1 MVTSADLSGKF
12 ALDVQAVDGLRFEAK
27 RTDKAG
33 LETAAKQFESLF
45 MNMMLKSMRQA
56 TSQDSMMDS
65 DQTRLY
71 TSMLDQQLSQSMASR
86 GIGLADMMV
95 RQLSGGAPPGS
106 AQELGQEAVVSAP
119 APVSSQSSFAGSPA
133 APPQKGGTQPLQPQ
147 VCGPAP
153 QMGTVPPQSL
163 QPLQPLPSQRRLSP
177 QTSNLTPQPI
187 QLPPVAVQSGPR
199 PQVAAFQSRLMPHA
213 VEVSQATGVP
223 ARFML
228 GQAALESGWGKREI
242 RTADGTPSY
251 NLFGIKAGSSWKGS
265 VVETVTTEYVNGVA
279 QKSVEKF
286 RAYSS
291 YADAFRDYVNLLS
304 NNPRYAGV
312 MAQAAQGMNAE
323 SFAQGLQRAGYAT
336 DPNYADK
343 LSRIIK
349 TTQWS

>member
-1 MVTSADLSGKF
+1 MMTSADLSSKF
-12 ALDVQAVDGLRFEAK
+12 ALDVQAVDGLRLDAR

-33 LETAAKQFESLF
+33 LEAAAKQFESLF

-56 TSQDSMMDS
+56 SSQDSLFDN

-95 RQLSGGAPPGS
+95 RQLSGGSTSNVPQDASLPTPAQGASQPPAGGLS
-106 AQELGQEAVVSAP
+106 SSTLPTAGTGQ
-119 APVSSQSSFAGSPA
+119 A
-133 APPQKGGTQPLQPQ
+133 AQPQ
-147 VCGPAP
+147 SCGPAQPMAPLVP
-153 QMGTVPPQSL
+153 QT
-163 QPLQPLPSQRRLSP
+163 LQPLPPQPQLSP
-177 QTSNLTPQPI
+177 QTNNLTPKPGQVPPMTALQPR
-187 QLPPVAVQSGPR
+187 Q
-199 PQVAAFQSRLMPHA
+199 QVAEFQGRLMPHA
-213 VEVSQATGVP
+213 LEASQTTGVP

-242 RTADGTPSY
+242 RAADGTPSH
-251 NLFGIKAGSSWKGS
+251 NLFGIKAGNNWKGP

-286 RAYSS
+286 RAYAS
-291 YADAFRDYVNLLS
+291 YADAFRDYANLLS
-304 NNPRYAGV
+304 SNPRYAGV

-323 SFAQGLQRAGYAT
+323 GFAQGLQRAGYAT